1 MSDTVTALNS
11 EDFTPVDVD
20 ALEKK
25 ITSSEAQVA
34 VIGLGYVGLPLIAA
48 LHSKGF
54 DIVGFD
60 IDEKRVEDLNKG
72 ISPIKHI
79 ESDKIKEFVD
89 SGKFEA
95 TASFDRLE
103 NADAIIICVPTPL
116 TKQREPDLSYVI

>member
-48 LHSKGF
+48 LHLSL
-54 DIVGFD
+54 I
-60 IDEKRVEDLNKG
+60 
-72 ISPIKHI
+72 HI
-79 ESDKIKEFVD
+79 
-89 SGKFEA
+89 
-95 TASFDRLE
+95 
-103 NADAIIICVPTPL
+103 
-116 TKQREPDLSYVI
+116 